1 MKALMPDAATLEHL
15 KQQAAARPDRCRLR
29 QDAARPAPDLKVT
42 HAELGRAIQRTARVT
57 GALFEALEDDM
68 GGNVLEHGMRL
79 HLAMAMDLAHGATL
93 SKLES
98 MYQHAREV
106 AARNIEAGV
115 AIEAE
120 LRIRDTRADLERQ
133 MSAELAREKALVS
146 QGLEM
151 TEAALLEAR
160 NEAVKLRS
168 TLEALGSERDRF
180 KVQLE
185 SERAR
190 SRTLERERNEDRR
203 RLETDLASYRATVGT
218 LNAQLETITT
228 PRSTVI
234 PTNEYAVSTHIEAMA
249 LCALLTTHG
258 LKANWGKEGKVFM
271 VRSSGNITPH
281 LEEFQA
287 RGVAEILRSR
297 VSGVLGRVA

>member
-1 MKALMPDAATLEHL
+1 
-15 KQQAAARPDRCRLR
+15 
-29 QDAARPAPDLKVT
+29 
-42 HAELGRAIQRTARVT
+42 
-57 GALFEALEDDM
+57 
-68 GGNVLEHGMRL
+68 
-79 HLAMAMDLAHGATL
+79 MDLAHGATL

-98 MYQHAREV
+98 MYHHAREV

-168 TLEALGSERDRF
+168 MLEVLGSERDRL

-185 SERAR
+185 SERER
-190 SRTLERERNEDRR
+190 SRTFERERNEDRR
-203 RLETDLASYRATVGT
+203 RLETDLVSYRTTVGA
-218 LNAQLETITT
+218 LNAQLERTGGLARKVPLRPRRPIGADLSKTNFAT
-228 PRSTVI
+228 SRSTVI
-234 PTNEYAVSTHIEAMA
+234 PTKEYAASTHMDAMA
-249 LCALLTTHG
+249 MCALLTTHG
-258 LKANWGKEGKVFM
+258 LKANWGRDGKGFV
-271 VRSSGNITPH
+271 VHSSGDINPH

-287 RGVAEILRSR
+287 RGAAEILRSR
-297 VSGVLGRVA
+297 VGSVLGRVA